1 MLADEEGCLGI
12 LACVV
17 TAKIGVNAGYQAN
30 WEKFKLDTE
39 RERGVQG

>member
-1 MLADEEGCLGI
+1 MLADEEGCLGT

-17 TAKIGVNAGYQAN
+17 TAKIGVNAECQAN
-30 WEKFKLDTE
+30 WEELKLDTE